1 MEEIMVNQQNF
12 HLGWGALLKWTI
24 ATALGLLIADGI
36 GFVVGSLFPNQICAV
51 LAIIA
56 AGLFIGGLQ
65 WLFVLRTYVP
75 NSIRWLGYTTL
86 GWTIGWILGSFLSLT
101 TVAALLLHGT
111 ILGFT
116 QAWFFQRRSFSKS
129 FLWILVNAIGMPLG
143 FGLSW
148 FVIFPILLGGYDGP
162 FSGPADSL
170 LRGIL
175 FGVITGATVLW
186 FSRNSANEDLDSVFS
201 NVQ

>member
-1 MEEIMVNQQNF
+1 
-12 HLGWGALLKWTI
+12 LKWTI
-24 ATALGLLIADGI
+24 ATSLGILIYDGI
-36 GFVVGSLFPNQICAV
+36 GFVVDSLFPNQICA
-51 LAIIA
+51 LLNIIT

-65 WLFVLRTYVP
+65 WLFMLRTYVP
-75 NSIRWLGYTTL
+75 NSIGWLGYTTV
-86 GWTIGWILGSFLSLT
+86 GWAIGWIFGNFLSLNT
-101 TVAALLLHGT
+101 LVALLIHGT
-111 ILGFT
+111 LLGFT

-148 FVIFPILLGGYDGP
+148 YVIFPILLGGYDGP
-162 FSGPADSL
+162 FSGPADSI

-186 FSRNSANEDLDSVFS
+186 FSRSRANEIADSVFS